1 MSHMRLK
8 VKAQPSVTTYDVCV
22 TYFLHLAVSYH
33 YDALSTPLLNVRLTL
48 ESSHME
54 IQAAATLL
62 FHFVV
67 ASL

>member
-1 MSHMRLK
+1 MI
-8 VKAQPSVTTYDVCV
+8 KAQPSVTTYDVCD
-22 TYFLHLAVSYH
+22 TYFLYLAVSYH

-62 FHFVV
+62 FHS
-67 ASL
+67 ASSSL